1 MQSHADKTIMI
12 TGATDGLGKL
22 VAKHLAATGAT
33 LVLHGRNKEK
43 GRKTIEEIQ
52 ELSGNNKI
60 FYHNAD
66 FASLDEVQQ
75 LSQEIAERYPQL
87 SVLINNAA
95 IGGGPKGKQK
105 RELSKDGFELRFAVN
120 YLAHFLLT
128 QNLLPLI
135 TKSAPARILLVASI
149 GQSPIDFNDL
159 MMEKHYES
167 FEAYCRS
174 KLAQIMYGFEL
185 AEKLKDNNVTVNSL
199 HPASLMNTNM
209 VHEFFGHTSS
219 NVEDGAR
226 VVEYVAIASETA
238 DKTGVYFN
246 QMKESRANSQAYD
259 QNARKRLWQIS
270 EDLTQPLR
278 SK

>member
-1 MQSHADKTIMI
+1 MLSLTDKTIMI

-22 VAKHLAATGAT
+22 VAKHLAVAGAT
-33 LVLHGRNKEK
+33 LILHGRNKGK
-43 GRKTIEEIQ
+43 GRRTVEEIQ
-52 ELSGNNKI
+52 SLSGNKKI

-66 FASLDEVQQ
+66 FASLDEVQK
-75 LSQEIAERYPQL
+75 LSKEILEHYQQL

-95 IGGGPKGKQK
+95 IGGGPRGKQK
-105 RELSKDGFELRFAVN
+105 RELSKDGYELRFAVN

-135 TKSAPARILLVASI
+135 SKSAPSRIVLVASI
-149 GQSPIDFNDL
+149 GQSPLDFNDL

-174 KLAQIMYGFEL
+174 KLAQIMYGLEL
-185 AEKLKDNNVTVNSL
+185 AEKVKDNNVTVNSL

-209 VHEFFGHTSS
+209 VYEFFGHTSS

-226 VVEYVAIASETA
+226 VVEYVAVGPETA
-238 DKTGVYFN
+238 GKTGVYFN
-246 QMKESRANSQAYD
+246 QMKEGKANSQAYD
-259 QNARKRLWQIS
+259 QNARKMLWQIS
-270 EDLTQPLR
+270 EELTKPFR
-278 SK
+278 S